1 MKKRI
6 LAFWVT
12 LLMLLGNVTW
22 AAEIETAPNLE
33 PAKEPQTLLY
43 STPGW
48 PTAHYYDVNNPN
60 GWDVDRRGGEITQLH
75 REYISMLD
83 TSEKYAITMSHD
95 IDSRTSGKI
104 TLETTFKFLDN
115 VPGFTFCMLGEGG
128 KSAVK
133 LITEN
138 GDLKYVQGKKNIKV
152 ADIEEAQWMPIKII
166 ADLDSRTAELAI
178 CGQLINTFPFS
189 EDIGEINKVRLAT
202 PEEKE
207 MAFQFKYMRVVENYL
222 VYEGF
227 LGSTF
232 PYDWECIPENKNAV
246 EVVPFDGRLGGIL
259 FPDLIIKDNSII
271 KETLIRK
278 VFEKSKGNVVY
289 EFRFLR
295 NDKSDGMSFSLK
307 NENHTA
313 VKLGISGENLVNS
326 KGEVLTHISDHMYH
340 VLRFEANTET
350 KTVRIKYNLRDL
362 VEVPFDESA
371 EYLDRIEFA
380 TSVPGKGEITIRDV
394 VVFVKDELPADYP
407 TEPIVP
413 KDSDDITTV
422 MMSCDLWDE
431 STNGWDCATAYDYK
445 EPYLSWYDQ
454 SKTEVTDWQIKWMV
468 EHGIDAE
475 MKCWYTDEG
484 EYKGKPLRPIEHS
497 TALNAFFNSEYSD
510 YLKTGM
516 IACWSPHKS
525 NPVGQW
531 RNTIIPY
538 WIEQYFMDDRYLVI
552 DNKPVV
558 YILSPDKFVTS
569 FGSEERTK
577 EEFEYLREE
586 CRKVGFDGVYLV
598 ALCQNLNDPSNFE
611 SAKKSGFDNAF
622 IYSWGR
628 ESYRAEYQIAQ
639 MEKRFAWDTIKGIP
653 VLSMGY
659 CDEDKEK
666 DYVMK
671 YATSETFKEVAEY
684 IKYDL
689 MPRTESND
697 LASRMVAIDNW
708 NEWGEGHYIN
718 PSKLNGFG
726 YLDVIREV
734 FSDGGEHTD
743 DVPTEEQRE
752 RYNNRRANDRRW
764 MSYIHPADEEK
775 PTKVLKGW
783 YFNNPDDADD
793 WKIEKQIDEL
803 SVKDGALTGKTIGK
817 DAGIILKDNQKLDIT
832 YATYVKVRFKSDG
845 VDSEHDEDTEI
856 FYTTEENNKWTQAQA
871 VRVSIEEDGLYHDYY
886 FNVGSL
892 KTWDGKL
899 DKIRYDV
906 SRSSGTSFAIESIE
920 ILEDDGLVT
929 LFVDGKKQGYKGKT
943 KNINGTVFVP
953 TKPLAGYQ
961 DALECAIIFTN
972 ADQTVS
978 VTHKNAE
985 MIFTIGGDI
994 VLLNGKEEK
1003 LPAPIERVNGLVNLP
1018 IRFIVEAIGAEIAWN
1033 NETRSIE
1040 ITTPKEPEP
1049 VSDYDISTRVPNEY
1063 EFELKNDLEGWTADT
1078 NTSFSR
1084 VKVDDGVLFLRA
1096 MSTDPQIYRNTSI
1109 DASKYKTLTV
1119 RIKNESEKDVFQIFW
1134 ASTETGGISA
1144 ENSAKVTMSTKDE
1157 DFAEYTIDLSSAAS
1171 WKGTI
1176 TRLRIDPINGV
1187 GAVSIDYIRFTE

>member
-6 LAFWVT
+6 LASLMS
-12 LLMLLGNVTW
+12 LLMVSN
-22 AAEIETAPNLE
+22 TAVLASGE
-33 PAKEPQTLLY
+33 APANEVDLSKDPQTLLY

-83 TSEKYAITMSHD
+83 TSEEYAITMWHD
-95 IDSRTSGKI
+95 IESRTSGKI

-115 VPGFTFCMLGEGG
+115 VAGFSFDMLGEDG

-138 GDLKYVQGKKNIKV
+138 GDLAYVSGKRNIKV
-152 ADIEEAQWMPIKII
+152 ADIEESQWMPIKII
-166 ADLDSRTAELAI
+166 ADLDNRTAELAI
-178 CGQLINTFPFS
+178 RGVLIGTFPFS
-189 EDIGEINKVRLAT
+189 EDIGEINQVRLKT

-222 VYEGF
+222 VYESF
-227 LGSTF
+227 LGSRF
-232 PYDWECIPENKNAV
+232 PYDWECIPDNEKAV
-246 EVVPFDGRLGGIL
+246 EVVPFEGRYSGIV
-259 FPDLIIKDNSII
+259 FPDLVIKDDSII
-271 KETLIRK
+271 KETLVRK
-278 VFEKSKGNVVY
+278 VFDKAEGNIIF

-295 NDKSDGMSFSLK
+295 NEKSDGMKFRLK
-307 NENHTA
+307 NENQTA
-313 VKLGISGENLVNS
+313 LELGISGENLVNA
-326 KGEVLTHISDHMYH
+326 KGEVLTHISDYMYH
-340 VLRFEANTET
+340 ILRMEANTET
-350 KTVRIKYNLRDL
+350 KKVLVKYNARKLI
-362 VEVPFDESA
+362 EVPFDEDA
-371 EYLDRIEFA
+371 EFVDRIEFA
-380 TSVPGKGEITIRDV
+380 TSVTGKGGITIRDV
-394 VVFVKDELPADYP
+394 VAYLQGELPSDYP
-407 TEPIVP
+407 TEPVVP

-422 MMSCDLWDE
+422 MMSCDLWNE
-431 STNGWDCATAYDYK
+431 ATNGWDNATAYDYK
-445 EPYLSWYDQ
+445 EPYLGWYDET
-454 SKTEVTDWQIKWMV
+454 KPEAADWQTKWMV

-484 EYKGKPLRPIEHS
+484 EYKGKPIRPIENS
-497 TALNAFFNSEYSD
+497 SALNAFFNSKYSD

-516 IACWSPHKS
+516 IVCWSPHPS

-538 WIEQYFMDDRYLVI
+538 WIEQYFTDDRYLVI

-558 YILSPDKFVTS
+558 YILSPAKFVS
-569 FGSEERTK
+569 AFGSEERTK
-577 EEFEYLREE
+577 EEFEYLRNE

-598 ALCQNLNDPSNFE
+598 ALCQNLNNASNIE
-611 SAKKSGFDNAF
+611 SAEKSGFDNAF

-628 ESYRAEYQIAQ
+628 ESYKADHQIGAH
-639 MEKRFAWDTIKGIP
+639 EKRFAWDTIRSIP

-666 DYVMK
+666 DYVMQ

-689 MPRTESND
+689 MPRYEDDD
-697 LASRMVAIDNW
+697 LASKMVAIDNW

-743 DVPTEEQRE
+743 DIPTENQKSRLD
-752 RYNNRRANDRRW
+752 NRRANDRRW
-764 MSYIHPADEEK
+764 MSYVHPADEKK

-793 WKIEKQIDEL
+793 WTIEKQIDEL

-817 DAGIILKDNQKLDIT
+817 DAGIILKEDQKLDIT
-832 YATYVKVRFKSDG
+832 YATYIKVRFKTDG
-845 VDSEHDEDTEI
+845 VDSDVEEDTEV

-871 VRVSIEEDGLYHDYY
+871 MRASVEENGLYNDYY

-899 DKIRYDV
+899 NKIRYDV
-906 SRSSGTSFAIESIE
+906 SRKADTSFSIESIE
-920 ILEDDGLVT
+920 ILEDDGLIT
-929 LFVDGKKQGYKGKT
+929 LFVDGKKQDYKSKT

-961 DALECAIIFTN
+961 DALECAVIYRN
-972 ADQTVS
+972 ADKTVT
-978 VTHKNAE
+978 VTHKDAE
-985 MIFTIGGDI
+985 MKFTIGSDI
-994 VLLNGKEEK
+994 AILNGKEYT
-1003 LPAPIERVNGLVNLP
+1003 LAAPIEKVNGLVNLP
-1018 IRFIVEAIGAEIAWN
+1018 IRFIAEAIGAQIAWN
-1033 NETRSIE
+1033 GETRSIE
-1040 ITTPKEPEP
+1040 ITTKKEPEP
-1049 VSDYDISTRVPNEY
+1049 ISDYDISTRVPYEY
-1063 EFELKNDLEGWTADT
+1063 EFELKNDFEGWEANT
-1078 NTSFSR
+1078 NSTFSR
-1084 VKVDDGVLFLRA
+1084 AKVADGVLFLRG
-1096 MSTDPQIYRNTSI
+1096 MTSDPQIYLNTTM

-1119 RIKNESEKDVFQIFW
+1119 RLKNETDKDVFQVFW
-1134 ASTETGGISA
+1134 ASTEAGGISA
-1144 ENSAKVTMSTKDE
+1144 ENSAKINISTKDE
-1157 DFAEYTIDLSSAAS
+1157 DFVEYAIDLSSVAN

-1176 TRLRIDPINGV
+1176 TKLRIDPTNGMGV
-1187 GAVSIDYIRFTE
+1187 VSLDYIRFTE